1 MRNPR
6 VDAELSR
13 LENAVRNNDDKDAV
27 NAAKNLA
34 SEVSFFYLFISLS
47 RLPNKLN

>member
-34 SEVSFFYLFISLS
+34 SEVFISSISLS
-47 RLPNKLN
+47 HSLSR